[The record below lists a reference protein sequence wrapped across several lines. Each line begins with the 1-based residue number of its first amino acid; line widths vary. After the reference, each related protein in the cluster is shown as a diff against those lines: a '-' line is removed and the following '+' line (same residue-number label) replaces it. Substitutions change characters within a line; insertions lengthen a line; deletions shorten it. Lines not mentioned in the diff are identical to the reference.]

1 MPRERL
7 LGSYIVRVCLRHG
20 VRHIRLHDVGSGEG
34 HDFRSYRE
42 LSAFLAE
49 HEEAGASQGAKTVPD
64 DASL

>member
-42 LSAFLAE
+42 LSAYLAE
-49 HEEAGASQGAKTVPD
+49 HAEPEALGAVREIAD
-64 DASL
+64 E